1 MRCDS
6 AGVRPSRGAPSAM
19 LPLLL
24 PLLLD
29 VLLSWFGGP
38 VIGIVSQALS
48 GLVVVHFG
56 TRRGTHADES
66 LR

>member
-1 MRCDS
+1 
-6 AGVRPSRGAPSAM
+6 M

>member
-6 AGVRPSRGAPSAM
+6 AGVRLSRA
-19 LPLLL
+19 PLLLPL

-29 VLLSWFGGP
+29 VLFSWLGGP

-48 GLVVVHFG
+48 GLAVVHFG